1 MALVEFN
8 AVQESAAA
16 RAKVRA
22 SEKMPLR
29 ERFKRTWPAYL
40 FILPG
45 MILFVVWSFYPLLNS
60 FIMSFAEWNL
70 IKPSVFVGLDNYTRA
85 LGDPLFWSSLG
96 NTVFYTVVTVPG
108 QMILGLAVA
117 LLLDAPLRAK
127 GFFRTVYYIPVVTSW
142 VVVSL
147 VFTYLFNGQA
157 GLVNWILHDVLHVIG
172 GNVNW
177 LGDPLTANIAIASL
191 GIYKGLGWTAVIFL
205 AGLQSVPTEL
215 YEAASL
221 DGATAWQ
228 RLRYITIPLIRQTTL
243 FLLVILT
250 IGGFQV
256 FISVFVMTGGAPV
269 HRTDVLLTYMY
280 SNAFQ
285 SLDLGYGAALSYL
298 FAIMVFALSMAQFK
312 FLRRKVEY

>member
-1 MALVEFN
+1 MALVEYN
-8 AVQESAAA
+8 AVQETAA

-22 SEKMPLR
+22 SDKMPLR

-45 MILFVVWSFYPLLNS
+45 MLLFVVWSFYPLLNS

-157 GLVNWILHDVLHVIG
+157 GLVNWVLHDVLHVIG
-172 GNVNW
+172 DNVNW
-177 LGDPLTANIAIASL
+177 LGDPFTANIAIASL
-191 GIYKGLGWTAVIFL
+191 GIYKGLGWTADDL
-205 AGLQSVPTEL
+205 PG
-215 YEAASL
+215 
-221 DGATAWQ
+221 GATVCAHRAIRSSLYRRGN
-228 RLRYITIPLIRQTTL
+228 RL
-243 FLLVILT
+243 
-250 IGGFQV
+250 
-256 FISVFVMTGGAPV
+256 
-269 HRTDVLLTYMY
+269 
-280 SNAFQ
+280 
-285 SLDLGYGAALSYL
+285 AAL
-298 FAIMVFALSMAQFK
+298 ALHHDAPDSSDDPVPAGHIDHRWLPGLH
-312 FLRRKVEY
+312 LRIRHDGRRSCTPH